1 MTNYTL
7 SHWGVQTQPTVST
20 CSSCIEQPTNIQ
32 HSACCGNVQRNTRS
46 RGGPCNFL
54 TPFNVESTTS
64 TRSAHIQTHK
74 EYMSICTHL
83 HTYIHTYILSMREC
97 IIKLYYTTHTTT
109 RPFIPQIN
117 THPNRLSTP
126 NISQAPLHC
135 TALTGHLTHTLSHT
149 CTCAER
155 IRHAA
160 IRTRYSSGPV
170 HREGALAVGRGGGG
184 GSAGRG

>member
-1 MTNYTL
+1 MYKPNPLCQHAAAALNNPPIYN
-7 SHWGVQTQPTVST
+7 TVLAVGMSREILDPEEDPVI
-20 CSSCIEQPTNIQ
+20 SSLPSMWSLPLPPDLHTFR
-32 HSACCGNVQRNTRS
+32 HT
-46 RGGPCNFL
+46 
-54 TPFNVESTTS
+54 
-64 TRSAHIQTHK
+64 K
-74 EYMSICTHL
+74 SICPFAHTYTR
-83 HTYIHTYILSMREC
+83 TYIHTYILSMREC